1 MAPCCLQLAGDLFEM
16 PSLGGGATS
25 EGGDTDAQG
34 RPVNSRGA
42 RTASG
47 RQQQEQEE
55 KVYGGAGIMHQDW

>member
-1 MAPCCLQLAGDLFEM
+1 M

-34 RPVNSRGA
+34 RPVSSRGT

-47 RQQQEQEE
+47 RQKQEQEE
-55 KVYGGAGIMHQDW
+55 EVYGGAGIMHQDW